1 MDPAT
6 LLARLESHRTLTGVP
21 KDQLAWLARV
31 GEERIIEP
39 GGVLT
44 PSTGPVRGLYIVL
57 EGHLSI
63 RVDRGSGPRIVMEWH
78 AGDVTGMLPY
88 SRIKGPPGDVVAEER
103 TTIVAVATEDLPRM
117 IQECHELT
125 AVLVHVMVD
134 RARVF
139 KTSELIDEKM
149 SSLGRLAAGLAHE
162 LNNPASAVARSAKML
177 VAQLDAHD
185 AATRQFCGLNLPDD
199 QCLTIN
205 AFRRPSPEGLGP
217 LELSDRQDAIDSWLA
232 AHQIR
237 GVDVEPLIAAGVVP
251 GDLEALAG
259 MLSADTLRIVLS
271 YLSSAQGVRQLAGE
285 IETAAGRI
293 HSLVAAVK
301 GFTFVNQQAT
311 LQPIEIG
318 RGLADTVTVLRAK
331 ARAKSV
337 DVTVDVA
344 PGLPAVDG
352 YGGEL
357 NQVWANLLDNAIDA
371 APGGHVRLDAG
382 SENGKVIVRVID
394 DGAGIPDEIM
404 HRIFD
409 PFFTTKDVGEGTG
422 LGLDISRRIVQRHRG
437 TIDLHTGKGGT
448 EFCVT
453 LPASAGHPSPSAAH
467 ETR

>member
-1 MDPAT
+1 MDAAT

-31 GEERIIEP
+31 GHEEIIEP
-39 GGVLT
+39 GMVLT
-44 PSTGPVRGLYIVL
+44 PSTGPVRGLYVVL
-57 EGHLSI
+57 DGHLSI

-88 SRIKGPPGDVVAEER
+88 SRIKGPPGDVIAEER
-103 TTIVAVATEDLPRM
+103 TTIVMVATADLPRM

-162 LNNPASAVARSAKML
+162 LNNPASAVERSAKML

-199 QCLTIN
+199 QCVTIN
-205 AFRRPSPEGLGP
+205 AVRRPSAEALGP

-237 GVDVEPLIAAGVVP
+237 GVDVGPLVAAGIAP
-251 GDLEALAG
+251 NDLEALAG
-259 MLSADTLRIVLS
+259 MLSADKLQIVLS
-271 YLSSAQGVRQLAGE
+271 HLSSAQSVRQLAGE

-293 HSLVAAVK
+293 HTLVAAVK

-337 DVTVDVA
+337 EVAVHVA

-371 APGGHVRLDAG
+371 ARGGHVRLDAG
-382 SENGKVIVRVID
+382 TENGKVIVRVID
-394 DGAGIPDEIM
+394 DGPGIPDAIVN
-404 HRIFD
+404 RIFD

-422 LGLDISRRIVQRHRG
+422 LGLDISRRIVQRHHG

-453 LPASAGHPSPSAAH
+453 LPASECRPSPSAAP

>member
-1 MDPAT
+1 
-6 LLARLESHRTLTGVP
+6 
-21 KDQLAWLARV
+21 
-31 GEERIIEP
+31 
-39 GGVLT
+39 
-44 PSTGPVRGLYIVL
+44 
-57 EGHLSI
+57 
-63 RVDRGSGPRIVMEWH
+63 
-78 AGDVTGMLPY
+78 MLPY

-117 IQECHELT
+117 IRECHELT

-162 LNNPASAVARSAKML
+162 LNNPASAVERSAKML
-177 VAQLDAHD
+177 VAQLDVHD
-185 AATRQFCGLNLPDD
+185 AATRRFCGLNLTDD

-205 AFRRPSPEGLGP
+205 AFSRPPGEALGP
-217 LELSDRQDAIDSWLA
+217 LELSDRQDAIDSWLS
-232 AHQIR
+232 AHKVE
-237 GVDVEPLIAAGVVP
+237 GLDVEPLVAAGIAQD
-251 GDLEALAG
+251 DLEALARMMPAG
-259 MLSADTLRIVLS
+259 KMQVVLS
-271 YLSSAQGVRQLAGE
+271 HLSSAQSVRQLAGE
-285 IETAAGRI
+285 IELAAGRI

-311 LQPIEIG
+311 PQPIEIG

-337 DVTVDVA
+337 EVSVSVS

-371 APGGHVRLDAG
+371 APGGHVRLDADA
-382 SENGKVIVRVID
+382 ENGKVIVRITD
-394 DGAGIPDEIM
+394 DGPGIPDEIV

-448 EFCVT
+448 EFRVT
-453 LPASAGHPSPSAAH
+453 LPASTCRPSPSDAH

>member
-6 LLARLESHRTLTGVP
+6 LFARLESHRTLTGVP
-21 KDQLAWLARV
+21 KDQLAWLAQV
-31 GEERIIEP
+31 GHEEIIEP
-39 GGVLT
+39 GVVLT

-57 EGHLSI
+57 DGHLSI

-88 SRIKGPPGDVVAEER
+88 SRIKGPPGDVVAEQR
-103 TTIVAVATEDLPRM
+103 STVLVVATEDLPRM

-125 AVLVHVMVD
+125 AVFVHVMVD

-162 LNNPASAVARSAKML
+162 LNNPASAVERSAKML
-177 VAQLDAHD
+177 VAQLEAHD
-185 AATRQFCGLNLPDD
+185 DATRRFCGLNLSDD
-199 QCLTIN
+199 QCLMID
-205 AFRRPSPEGLGP
+205 AFRRPPGEALGP
-217 LELSDRQDAIDSWLA
+217 LELSDRQDAVESWLS
-232 AHQIR
+232 AHQVD
-237 GVDVEPLIAAGVVP
+237 GVDVEPLVAAGIVVD
-251 GDLEALAG
+251 DLDGLARMMPVG
-259 MLSADTLRIVLS
+259 KMQVVLAH
-271 YLSSAQGVRQLAGE
+271 LSSAQSIRQLAGE

-293 HSLVAAVK
+293 HALVGAVK
-301 GFTFVNQQAT
+301 GFTFVNQQGT

-331 ARAKSV
+331 ARAKGV
-337 DVTVDVA
+337 EVTVRAA

-371 APGGHVRLDAG
+371 APGGHVRLDAD

-394 DGAGIPDEIM
+394 DGPGIPEEIM

-453 LPASAGHPSPSAAH
+453 LPASACRPSPSDAH

>member
-1 MDPAT
+1 MDQAT

-21 KDQLAWLARV
+21 RDQLAWLARV
-31 GEERIIEP
+31 GQERIIEP
-39 GGVLT
+39 GMVLT

-57 EGHLSI
+57 DGHLLI

-125 AVLVHVMVD
+125 AVFVHVMVD

-162 LNNPASAVARSAKML
+162 LNNPASAVERSAKML

-199 QCLTIN
+199 QRLTID
-205 AFRRPSPEGLGP
+205 AFRRPSAEALGP

-232 AHQIR
+232 AHEIK
-237 GVDVEPLIAAGVVP
+237 GVDVEPLIAAGIAP
-251 GDLEALAG
+251 GDLDTLAG
-259 MLSADTLRIVLS
+259 MLPADKLRIVLS
-271 YLSSAQGVRQLAGE
+271 HLSSAQGVRQLAGE
-285 IETAAGRI
+285 IEVAAGRI

-318 RGLADTVTVLRAK
+318 RGLADTVTVLSAK

-337 DVTVDVA
+337 AVAVRVA

-371 APGGHVRLDAG
+371 ARGGHVRLDAG

-394 DGAGIPDEIM
+394 DGPGIPDEILT
-404 HRIFD
+404 RIFD

-453 LPASAGHPSPSAAH
+453 LPASACRPSPPAPH